1 MTFEISERFTS
12 ASTEQEVLGFLKNAF
27 QKVSEGIIDND
38 STFTAK
44 QLNAT
49 FGSINR
55 ADETTIS
62 VSRRDSDLLVVAS
75 VNYKPSIA
83 FWIIFIICLF
93 STVGWLIPLVFYFY
107 QKKTVRE
114 AVEEVF
120 ARTRNEFSGSRQA
133 NPTPP
138 PIQDTTSQQQPG
150 GQGVAEQLE
159 RLGALVEKGLLS
171 KEEFDAQKKKLLGL

>member
-1 MTFEISERFTS
+1 MTFEISERF
-12 ASTEQEVLGFLKNAF
+12 ASTATEQQVLAFLKESF
-27 QKVSEGIIDND
+27 QKVSEGIVDNGN
-38 STFTAK
+38 SITAK
-44 QLNAT
+44 QINAT

-55 ADETTIS
+55 SDETTVS
-62 VSRRDSDLLVVAS
+62 VSRREVDLLMVAS
-75 VNYKPSIA
+75 VNYKPSMA

-120 ARTRNEFSGSRQA
+120 ARTRNEFSKS
-133 NPTPP
+133 
-138 PIQDTTSQQQPG
+138 TTSSTTAAQTQQPLP
-150 GQGVAEQLE
+150 QPAMQEDTMAQLE
-159 RLGALVEKGLLS
+159 RLGALMEKGLLS

>member
-1 MTFEISERFTS
+1 MTFEMSERFVSTS
-12 ASTEQEVLGFLKNAF
+12 SEQEVLAFLRDAF
-27 QKVSEGIIDND
+27 QKVSEGIIDNGN
-38 STFTAK
+38 TFTAK

-62 VSRRDSDLLVVAS
+62 VSRRETDLLVVAS
-75 VNYKPSIA
+75 VKYIPSVA
-83 FWIIFIICLF
+83 FWIIFIISLF

-120 ARTRNEFSGSRQA
+120 ARTRNEFSGSRKEGQA
-133 NPTPP
+133 PQTIQHTPA
-138 PIQDTTSQQQPG
+138 QQQV
-150 GQGVAEQLE
+150 GQEVTDQLE
-159 RLGALVEKGLLS
+159 RLAALMEKGILS
-171 KEEFDAQKKKLLGL
+171 QEEFEAQKKKLLSL